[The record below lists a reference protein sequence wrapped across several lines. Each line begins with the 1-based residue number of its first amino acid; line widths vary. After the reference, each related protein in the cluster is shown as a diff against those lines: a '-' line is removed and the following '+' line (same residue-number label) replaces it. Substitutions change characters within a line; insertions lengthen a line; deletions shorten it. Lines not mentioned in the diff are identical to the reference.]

1 MVGRSIFRMR
11 QSASIDDVESEISLL
26 GKVMLMSEGEL
37 LFRFT
42 TIGDELA

>member
-26 GKVMLMSEGEL
+26 RQSNVNVRG
-37 LFRFT
+37 R
-42 TIGDELA
+42 TIVQVYYNR

>member
-26 GKVMLMSEGEL
+26 GKVMVNVRG
-37 LFRFT
+37 R
-42 TIGDELA
+42 TIVQVYYNR